1 MSARV
6 TTRGP
11 GITRGPSSSYK
22 IQPYKMQP
30 YGIQPY
36 RIQPYQ
42 FSRTGTDCPTGTRTR
57 SPSRSRTRR

>member
-1 MSARV
+1 MRARV

-22 IQPYKMQP
+22 IQPYKIQP
-30 YGIQPY
+30 YDIQPY
-36 RIQPYQ
+36 RIQLSR

-57 SPSRSRTRR
+57 SPIRSRTRR